1 MCVWGG
7 GVVWGCKWLP
17 RARQEPSEVVSK
29 EKGRNRRE
37 SNQRVQTLRIERMGT
52 DGSLFE

>member
-1 MCVWGG
+1 MRGKG
-7 GVVWGCKWLP
+7 RYKWLP

>member
-1 MCVWGG
+1 MRGKG
-7 GVVWGCKWLP
+7 RCKWLP
-17 RARQEPSEVVSK
+17 RARQEPPEVVSK